1 MRIILV
7 WVQIPPSAQKK
18 EIDLK
23 KIVSFLFIINS
34 ILYSSVS
41 FDDVETLFLSD
52 RILEAQSML
61 DLVEEKN
68 ENFHYLSYQIY
79 FKLDDLNNANKSLQ
93 LAMKDNPDKYAEEGA
108 SLGELINDL
117 KNVSKT
123 LSSGFVLEA
132 IEESQV
138 LIKKYKDNSI
148 VHYRLGY
155 AYKENKDYENAIINF
170 NKAKE
175 LNPYNSLYQDEI
187 TYIANLEILKGK
199 EAYDVKDYQTALEH
213 FNKALSYDPL
223 NTSAM
228 FRIGN
233 IYYAIKDY
241 AKAAEVLEQGVELQP
256 KNYKVLY
263 MISKCY
269 IAIDDSDKA
278 LSFLNKAI
286 DIKPDYTKA
295 FFEKA
300 KLFKS
305 KGDIETT
312 KSILND
318 LIKIDSGY
326 YRAYELLM
334 DLEISVSNLDNAV
347 NYANKA
353 LKASPDAYTILAR
366 LASVYNEKLDYNKA
380 KDNAKLS
387 LKNKRNYAP
396 ALFELGIAEMNLCNK
411 LAAKDAFT
419 KCKRDRNYRK
429 TASNYLKTE
438 NFDYYTKHCE

>member
-1 MRIILV
+1 M
-7 WVQIPPSAQKK
+7 KK
-18 EIDLK
+18 LF
-23 KIVSFLFIINS
+23 SLLFLINS
-34 ILYSSVS
+34 ILFSSVS
-41 FDDVETLFLSD
+41 FDEVESLFLSD
-52 RILEAQSML
+52 SVIEAQSML
-61 DLVEEKN
+61 GLIEEKD
-68 ENFHYLSYQIY
+68 EKFYYLSYQIY
-79 FKLDDLNNANKSLQ
+79 LKLDDLNNANKSLQ
-93 LAMKDNPDKYAEEGA
+93 LAIEDNVDKYSEEGA
-108 SLGELINDL
+108 ILGDLINDL

-132 IEESQV
+132 IEETEV
-138 LIKKYKDNSI
+138 LLKKYKNNSI
-148 VHYRLGY
+148 VQYRLGY
-155 AYKENKDYENAIINF
+155 AHKENKDYENAIIYF

-213 FNKALSYDPL
+213 FNKALSYDPQ

-233 IYYAIKDY
+233 IYYAIQDY
-241 AKAAEVLEQGVELQP
+241 VKASEILEQGVELQP

-269 IAIDDSDKA
+269 IALDDSDKA
-278 LSFLNKAI
+278 LSFLEKAI
-286 DIKPDYTKA
+286 IIKPDYTKA

-300 KLFKS
+300 KLYKS
-305 KGDIETT
+305 KGDIDKT

-318 LIKIDSGY
+318 LIELDAGY

-334 DLEISVSNLDNAV
+334 DLEINSSNLDNAIS
-347 NYANKA
+347 YANMA

-366 LASVYNEKLDYNKA
+366 LSSVYNEKLDYNKA
-380 KDNAKLS
+380 KYNAKLS
-387 LKNKRNYAP
+387 LRNKKNYAP

-429 TASNYLKTE
+429 TATNYLKTE

>member
-1 MRIILV
+1 
-7 WVQIPPSAQKK
+7 
-18 EIDLK
+18 
-23 KIVSFLFIINS
+23 
-34 ILYSSVS
+34 
-41 FDDVETLFLSD
+41 
-52 RILEAQSML
+52 
-61 DLVEEKN
+61 
-68 ENFHYLSYQIY
+68 
-79 FKLDDLNNANKSLQ
+79 
-93 LAMKDNPDKYAEEGA
+93 
-108 SLGELINDL
+108 
-117 KNVSKT
+117 
-123 LSSGFVLEA
+123 
-132 IEESQV
+132 
-138 LIKKYKDNSI
+138 
-148 VHYRLGY
+148 
-155 AYKENKDYENAIINF
+155 
-170 NKAKE
+170 
-175 LNPYNSLYQDEI
+175 
-187 TYIANLEILKGK
+187 
-199 EAYDVKDYQTALEH
+199 
-213 FNKALSYDPL
+213 
-223 NTSAM
+223 M

-305 KGDIETT
+305 KGDIEAT
-312 KSILND
+312 KSILNE
-318 LIKIDSGY
+318 LIEIDSGY

-347 NYANKA
+347 SYANKA

-366 LASVYNEKLDYNKA
+366 LASVYNEQLDYNKA

-396 ALFELGIAEMNLCNK
+396 ALFELGIAEMNLFISI
-411 LAAKDAFT
+411 KDFFS
-419 KCKRDRNYRK
+419 KFW
-429 TASNYLKTE
+429 LE
-438 NFDYYTKHCE
+438 PLLL

>member
-1 MRIILV
+1 LKNIFSLLFILN
-7 WVQIPPSAQKK
+7 
-18 EIDLK
+18 
-23 KIVSFLFIINS
+23 SFLI
-34 ILYSSVS
+34 SSVS
-41 FDDVETLFLSD
+41 FDDVEMLFISD
-52 RILEAQSML
+52 SIIEAQSML
-61 DLVEEKN
+61 DLVEEKD
-68 ENFHYLSYQIY
+68 EKFHYLSYQIY
-79 FKLDDLNNANKSLQ
+79 YKLDDLNNANKSLQ
-93 LAMKDNPDKYAEEGA
+93 LALKDNPDKYAEEGA
-108 SLGELINDL
+108 LLGELINDL

-132 IEESQV
+132 IEEAE
-138 LIKKYKDNSI
+138 LLLKKYKDNSI

-155 AYKENKDYENAIINF
+155 AYKENKDYDNAIVNF

-213 FNKALSYDPL
+213 FNIALSYDPT

-233 IYYAIKDY
+233 IYYSIKDY
-241 AKAAEVLEQGVELQP
+241 VKAAEVLEQGVELQP

-278 LSFLNKAI
+278 LSFLDKAI

-300 KLFKS
+300 KLYKS
-305 KGDIETT
+305 KGDIDTT
-312 KSILND
+312 VSILNELID
-318 LIKIDSGY
+318 LDSGY

-334 DLEISVSNLDNAV
+334 DLEIGASNLDNAIS
-347 NYANKA
+347 YANKA

-366 LASVYNEKLDYNKA
+366 LASVYNEKLDFNKA

-429 TASNYLKTE
+429 TATNYLKTE

>member
-1 MRIILV
+1 M
-7 WVQIPPSAQKK
+7 
-18 EIDLK
+18 K
-23 KIVSFLFIINS
+23 KIFSLLFILNS
-34 ILYSSVS
+34 ILISSVS
-41 FDDVETLFLSD
+41 FHDVETLFISD
-52 RILEAQSML
+52 SIIEAQSML
-61 DLVEEKN
+61 DLIEEKD
-68 ENFHYLSYQIY
+68 EKFHYLSYQIY

-93 LAMKDNPDKYAEEGA
+93 LAMKDNPDKYADEGA
-108 SLGELINDL
+108 LLGELINDL

-132 IEESQV
+132 IEESEV
-138 LIKKYKDNSI
+138 LLKKYKNNSI
-148 VHYRLGY
+148 VYYRLGY
-155 AYKENKDYENAIINF
+155 AYKENKDYDNAIVNF

-213 FNKALSYDPL
+213 FNKALSYDPT

-241 AKAAEVLEQGVELQP
+241 VKAAEVLEEGLELQP

-278 LSFLNKAI
+278 LSFLDKAI
-286 DIKPDYTKA
+286 AIKPDYTKA

-300 KLFKS
+300 KLYKS
-305 KGDIETT
+305 KGDIDTT
-312 KSILND
+312 VSILNELID
-318 LIKIDSGY
+318 LDSGY

-334 DLEISVSNLDNAV
+334 DLEIDASNLDNAIS
-347 NYANKA
+347 YANKA

-366 LASVYNEKLDYNKA
+366 LASVHNEKLDYSKA
-380 KDNAKLS
+380 KDSAKLS

-429 TASNYLKTE
+429 TATNYLKTE

>member
-1 MRIILV
+1 MKNIFSLLFILN
-7 WVQIPPSAQKK
+7 
-18 EIDLK
+18 
-23 KIVSFLFIINS
+23 SFLI
-34 ILYSSVS
+34 SSVT
-41 FDDVETLFLSD
+41 FDDVEMLFISD
-52 RILEAQSML
+52 SIIEAQSML
-61 DLVEEKN
+61 DLVEDIDEK
-68 ENFHYLSYQIY
+68 FHYLSYQIY
-79 FKLDDLNNANKSLQ
+79 YKLDDLNNANKSLQ
-93 LAMKDNPDKYAEEGA
+93 LALKDNPDKYAEEGA
-108 SLGELINDL
+108 LLGELINDL

-132 IEESQV
+132 IEEAE
-138 LIKKYKDNSI
+138 LLLKKYKDNSI

-155 AYKENKDYENAIINF
+155 AYKENKDYDNAIVNF

-213 FNKALSYDPL
+213 FNTALSYDPT

-241 AKAAEVLEQGVELQP
+241 VKAAEVLEKGVELQP

-278 LSFLNKAI
+278 LSFLDKAI
-286 DIKPDYTKA
+286 EIKSDYTKA

-300 KLFKS
+300 KLYKS
-305 KGDIETT
+305 KGDIDTT
-312 KSILND
+312 VSILNELID
-318 LIKIDSGY
+318 LDSGY

-334 DLEISVSNLDNAV
+334 DLEIGASNLDNAIS
-347 NYANKA
+347 YANKA

-366 LASVYNEKLDYNKA
+366 LASVYNEKLDFNKA

-419 KCKRDRNYRK
+419 KCRRDRNYRK
-429 TASNYLKTE
+429 TATNYLKTE

>member
-1 MRIILV
+1 M
-7 WVQIPPSAQKK
+7 KK
-18 EIDLK
+18 LF
-23 KIVSFLFIINS
+23 SLLFLINS
-34 ILYSSVS
+34 ILFSSVS
-41 FDDVETLFLSD
+41 FDKVESLFLSD
-52 RILEAQSML
+52 SVIEAQSML
-61 DLVEEKN
+61 GLIEEKD
-68 ENFHYLSYQIY
+68 EKFYYLSYQIY
-79 FKLDDLNNANKSLQ
+79 LKLDDLNNANKSLQ
-93 LAMKDNPDKYAEEGA
+93 LAIEDNVDKYSEEGA
-108 SLGELINDL
+108 ILGDLINDL

-132 IEESQV
+132 IEETEV
-138 LIKKYKDNSI
+138 LLKKYKNSSI
-148 VHYRLGY
+148 VHYRLGF
-155 AYKENKDYENAIINF
+155 AHKENKDYGNAIINF

-213 FNKALSYDPL
+213 FNKALFYDPQ

-233 IYYAIKDY
+233 IYYAIQDY
-241 AKAAEVLEQGVELQP
+241 VKASEILEQGVELQP

-269 IAIDDSDKA
+269 IALDDSDKA
-278 LSFLNKAI
+278 LSFLEKAI
-286 DIKPDYTKA
+286 IIKPDYTKA

-300 KLFKS
+300 KLYKS
-305 KGDIETT
+305 KGDINKT

-318 LIKIDSGY
+318 LIELDSKY

-334 DLEISVSNLDNAV
+334 DLEISSSNLDNAIS
-347 NYANKA
+347 YANMA

-387 LKNKRNYAP
+387 LRNKKNYSP

-411 LAAKDAFT
+411 LAAKDSFT

-429 TASNYLKTE
+429 TATNYLKTE
-438 NFDYYTKHCE
+438 NFDYYTKHCD

>member
-1 MRIILV
+1 
-7 WVQIPPSAQKK
+7 
-18 EIDLK
+18 
-23 KIVSFLFIINS
+23 
-34 ILYSSVS
+34 
-41 FDDVETLFLSD
+41 LFLSNSV
-52 RILEAQSML
+52 IEAQSML
-61 DLVEEKN
+61 ELIEDKDEK
-68 ENFHYLSYQIY
+68 FHYLSYQIY
-79 FKLDDLNNANKSLQ
+79 FKLDDLNSANRSLQ
-93 LAMKDNPDKYAEEGA
+93 LALENNADKYSEEGVM
-108 SLGELINDL
+108 LGDLINDL

-132 IEESQV
+132 IEETEV
-138 LIKKYKDNSI
+138 LLKKYRNNSI

-155 AYKENKDYENAIINF
+155 AHKENKDYENAIINF

-175 LNPYNSLYQDEI
+175 LNPHNSLYQDEI
-187 TYIANLEILKGK
+187 TYIANLEILEGK

-213 FNKALSYDPL
+213 FNKALSYDPQ

-241 AKAAEVLEQGVELQP
+241 VKAAEILEQGVELQP

-278 LSFLNKAI
+278 LSFLEKAI
-286 DIKPDYTKA
+286 IIKPDYTKA
-295 FFEKA
+295 FFEMA
-300 KLFKS
+300 KLYKS
-305 KGDIETT
+305 KGDIDKT

-318 LIKIDSGY
+318 LIELEAGY
-326 YRAYELLM
+326 SRAYELLM
-334 DLEISVSNLDNAV
+334 DLEISSSNLDNAIS
-347 NYANKA
+347 YAHMA
-353 LKASPDAYTILAR
+353 LKASPDAYSILAR
-366 LASVYNEKLDYNKA
+366 LSSVYNEKLDYNKA
-380 KDNAKLS
+380 KDNAKSS
-387 LKNKRNYAP
+387 LRNKRNYAP

-429 TASNYLKTE
+429 TATNYLKTE